1 MINSGILDFPR
12 LVRVGALQ
20 LEKSLEAAI
29 DHALA
34 VERHVR
40 HFGFEPRIRH
50 HFGVDLVAL
59 RARLADRS
67 LYT

>member
-34 VERHVR
+34 VERM
-40 HFGFEPRIRH
+40 FDIS
-50 HFGVDLVAL
+50 AL
-59 RARLADRS
+59 SRGSAITLALISSRCARDW
-67 LYT
+67 